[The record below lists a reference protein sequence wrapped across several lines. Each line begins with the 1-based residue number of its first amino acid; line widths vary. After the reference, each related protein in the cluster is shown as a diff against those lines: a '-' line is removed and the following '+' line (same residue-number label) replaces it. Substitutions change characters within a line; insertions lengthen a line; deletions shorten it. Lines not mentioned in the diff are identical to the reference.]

1 MPRSRLLLVAHGA
14 AVIVGG
20 VVAVIVAPGCNRG
33 SPGGGTDAPAPD
45 YGPPW
50 FEDVTA
56 ASGVAHT
63 YRNGEEAGQ
72 LAIPESLGGGVAVI
86 DFDRDGLPDLFFPG
100 GGKLDDRKVTGL
112 PPKLYRNLGNFKFED
127 VTAKVGLGD
136 APLYSHAAAVADY

>member
-1 MPRSRLLLVAHGA
+1 LSPEGRGEKTRPLTGVPMPRSRSTLLPLAA
-14 AVIVGG
+14 AVIAAG
-20 VVAVIVAPGCNRG
+20 VAAVFVVPGCNRG
-33 SPGGGTDAPAPD
+33 SPGTGSADGPAPD

-63 YRNGEEAGQ
+63 YHNGEEAEQ

-100 GGKLDDRKVTGL
+100 GGQLNGQKVTGL

-127 VTAKVGLGD
+127 VTA
-136 APLYSHAAAVADY
+136 